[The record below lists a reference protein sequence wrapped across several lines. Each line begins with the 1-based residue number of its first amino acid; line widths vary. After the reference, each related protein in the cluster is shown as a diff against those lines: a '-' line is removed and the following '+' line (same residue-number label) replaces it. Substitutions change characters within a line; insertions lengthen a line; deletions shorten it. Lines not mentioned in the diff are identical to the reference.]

1 MWKEH
6 MEKKKQY
13 LEKRAWRKN
22 SSVSVAKTDLT
33 PEVQKLG
40 DCKSYRRKR
49 GMRISNT
56 ASQSILHSLRQA
68 KHYLAQSKGADV
80 VVSRATRP
88 CWVSRPAWEGRIFK
102 WCCNIMSAGANGF
115 LYLPN
120 FPVLPLP
127 WERSLCS
134 SSPLSACK
142 LAGIHRFLSIN
153 A

>member
-1 MWKEH
+1 MRVRGYEGLAKANEISVNH
-6 MEKKKQY
+6 PLDAKRACGEKKQY

-40 DCKSYRRKR
+40 ECKSYRRKR

-88 CWVSRPAWEGRIFK
+88 C
-102 WCCNIMSAGANGF
+102 
-115 LYLPN
+115 
-120 FPVLPLP
+120 
-127 WERSLCS
+127 
-134 SSPLSACK
+134 
-142 LAGIHRFLSIN
+142 
-153 A
+153 